1 MPEPPHKKARSAPLG
16 SAIIFFH
23 ESQGCPSMVKALPL
37 NALEPVEAGTALTE
51 KTVCRARYRDGLYNC
66 IVIWIEEEKTAN
78 ELAAARLFPSSNEK
92 TYEDKGYRWAVE
104 LGLMRAKH
112 GDAETA
118 HNETKEMWFAESV
131 VEPRSASW
139 DSASEAREGSPS
151 TVDLVSSAPFLNG
164 GSVSMAPGASRY
176 RENMLAY
183 QNGTVL
189 KSARGKRSAPEGE
202 GYALEGTP
210 PFSSSTSLSS
220 PMGMDPVPPSEIL
233 DAVLTQSTWK
243 KALKLTMKKLFT
255 TDELINSVP
264 TERGARMSKNGKKAL
279 DQDRLN
285 VVKSVVD
292 SYCEF
297 KDVPNPPTKEMIH
310 QELGGIL
317 FSIRESHKKHSGVKP
332 KKVTGSV
339 SHTATN
345 EEKPREVKG
354 HIGKRKNGVP
364 ARAINYKAPSF
375 VAPLD
380 LSDGRS
386 PVSLSPS

>member
-1 MPEPPHKKARSAPLG
+1 MEKS
-16 SAIIFFH
+16 
-23 ESQGCPSMVKALPL
+23 
-37 NALEPVEAGTALTE
+37 LET
-51 KTVCRARYRDGLYNC
+51 D
-66 IVIWIEEEKTAN
+66 
-78 ELAAARLFPSSNEK
+78 NEK
-92 TYEDKGYRWAVE
+92 VIYYGRAHQFGTYRAGRADVE
-104 LGLMRAKH
+104 
-112 GDAETA
+112 
-118 HNETKEMWFAESV
+118 
-131 VEPRSASW
+131 
-139 DSASEAREGSPS
+139 
-151 TVDLVSSAPFLNG
+151 
-164 GSVSMAPGASRY
+164 
-176 RENMLAY
+176 
-183 QNGTVL
+183 
-189 KSARGKRSAPEGE
+189 KR
-202 GYALEGTP
+202 
-210 PFSSSTSLSS
+210 
-220 PMGMDPVPPSEIL
+220 
-233 DAVLTQSTWK
+233 
-243 KALKLTMKKLFT
+243 
-255 TDELINSVP
+255 
-264 TERGARMSKNGKKAL
+264 KKAL